1 MINFNNY
8 ININTVGILGLGV
21 SGRSVI
27 NFYKKN
33 NIKIYIWDDDEK
45 TRNDFKISKT
55 ILSNFNE
62 VKNLNKVELLFVSPG
77 INLKH
82 PIISLAKK
90 NNISIVGDLDIF
102 WKNLHKDSDKVIAV
116 TGSNGKSTVCSI
128 INHLLKSSNQ
138 NSSLGGNIGIPV
150 LNLKPASDSITYVL
164 EVSSYQLELMKKIKP
179 NIAILTNLSPDHI
192 ERHGTYKGYVKA
204 KEKIFMNQD
213 SSDLAIINTD
223 SKEGEKMYKTLK
235 SKINGPKI
243 IRVSIKN
250 KFQNSVYV
258 ESNKII
264 NSLGVKNKLL
274 GTVKEL
280 TSLLGQHNIEN
291 VLISLSAVLSYGLS
305 HKEINTYLPKFK
317 TLPHRIED
325 MGTKKN
331 IKFINDS
338 KSTNLISSSVALD
351 CFKNIIWIAGG
362 RRKNDSF
369 KLLNE
374 KITNIKAGFFIGE
387 SGEEF
392 FNYFK
397 NNFYCKNCL
406 NLESAINAAINYAKI
421 LDLNVIILF
430 SPGCSSFDQYNNFE
444 TRGNAFKNKVNIFIR
459 NN

>member
-8 ININTVGILGLGV
+8 ININTMGILGLGI

-27 NFYKKN
+27 NFLKKN
-33 NIKIYIWDDDEK
+33 DVKVFVWDDDEK
-45 TRNDFKISKT
+45 IRNDFKISKT

-62 VKNLNKVELLFVSPG
+62 VINLKKIELLFVSPG
-77 INLKH
+77 ISLKH

-90 NNISIVGDLDIF
+90 NNISIIGDLDIF
-102 WKNLHKDSDKVIAV
+102 WENLHKDSDKVIAI

-128 INHLLKSSNQ
+128 INHLLTRSKKK
-138 NSSLGGNIGIPV
+138 SSLGGNIGIPV
-150 LNLKPASDSITYVL
+150 LNLKPALDSITYVL

-179 NIAILTNLSPDHI
+179 NIAILTNLSSDHL
-192 ERHGTYKGYVKA
+192 ERHGTYKDYVKS

-213 SSDLAIINTD
+213 SSDIAIINTD
-223 SKEGEKMYKTLK
+223 TKEGEKIYKTLK
-235 SKINGPKI
+235 SKINGPNI
-243 IRVSIKN
+243 IRISINN
-250 KFQNSVYV
+250 KFKKSVYLK
-258 ESNKII
+258 NGRII
-264 NSLGVKNKLL
+264 NSLGKKNKSL
-274 GTVKEL
+274 GKVKEI
-280 TSLLGQHNIEN
+280 TSLLGEHNIEN
-291 VLISLSAVLSYGLS
+291 ILISLSAVLSYGLS
-305 HKEINTYLPKFK
+305 HKQINAYLPKFK
-317 TLPHRIED
+317 TLPHRIEEL
-325 MGTKKN
+325 GTKKN

-338 KSTNLISSSVALD
+338 KSTNLVSSSVALD

-362 RRKNDSF
+362 RRKKDSF

-406 NLESAINAAINYAKI
+406 NLELALNTAIKYAKKI
-421 LDLNVIILF
+421 DLNVIILF

-444 TRGNAFKNKVNIFIR
+444 IRGNDFKNKVSMFIR